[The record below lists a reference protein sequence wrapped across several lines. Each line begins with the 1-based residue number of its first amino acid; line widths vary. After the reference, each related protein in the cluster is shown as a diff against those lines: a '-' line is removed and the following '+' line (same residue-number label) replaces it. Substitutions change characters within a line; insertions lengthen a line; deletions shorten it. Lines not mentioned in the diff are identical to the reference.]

1 MNNNFDMIPL
11 YGKITCKDSGGGG
24 GVTPSGTKEITIKEN
39 GNFLHDVAGYAAA
52 SIDVDVPVPEGYIIP
67 SGTKEITIRENGNFS
82 HDVSWYAATSID
94 VDVPVPEGYIIPSGT
109 KEITIKENGSVIE
122 DVSGYASAS
131 IDVDV
136 PIPEGYIIP
145 SGTKEIILTENGS
158 VIEDVNAYES
168 VDISVNIPDTSSE
181 LLDELLYPTGSKSI
195 DIDSTVDVVT
205 AYAMRGQTSVKSVK
219 LRNATD
225 INVSAFDGCS
235 NLSSLYAPEATRIYN
250 NAFLN
255 CAALSE
261 IYLPKVR
268 TIDNSSSGG
277 VTGAFYACA
286 FSEAN
291 LPSVES
297 IGNRAFY
304 LCKNLTTLYA
314 PNCTSIG
321 NGALALCPSL
331 KKVTLGAT
339 KMNVD
344 AFWSGPGSSYYGV
357 GTTTCE
363 ILDIVGDTATGINI
377 GYIPEGIQEL
387 IIRNTSGIVPEIDSN
402 DYTSKFTKLKIFVP
416 NTLLSAYRNATNWT
430 LYANKFYA
438 LEDYDVI
445 TG

>member
-11 YGKITCKDSGGGG
+11 YGKITCKDSGGG

-39 GNFLHDVAGYAAA
+39 GNFLHDVAGYA
-52 SIDVDVPVPEGYIIP
+52 S
-67 SGTKEITIRENGNFS
+67 
-82 HDVSWYAATSID
+82 TSID

-109 KEITIKENGSVIE
+109 KEI
-122 DVSGYASAS
+122 
-131 IDVDV
+131 
-136 PIPEGYIIP
+136 
-145 SGTKEIILTENGS
+145 ILTENGR

-195 DIDSTVDVVT
+195 DIDSTVESVT
-205 AYAMRGQTSVKSVK
+205 SYAMYGETSVKSVT

-225 INVSAFDGCS
+225 INISAFDGCS
-235 NLSSLYAPEATRIYN
+235 SLSSLYAPEATRIYN
-250 NAFLN
+250 NAFKK
-255 CAALSE
+255 CSALSE

-268 TIDNSSSGG
+268 KIDNSSSSG

-304 LCKNLTTLYA
+304 FCKSLTTLYA

-321 NGALALCPSL
+321 EGALALCQSL

-344 AFWSGPGSSYYGV
+344 AFWSGPGSAYYGITN
-357 GTTTCE
+357 GATCD

-377 GYIPEGIQEL
+377 GYLPEGIQEL
-387 IIRNTSGIVPEIDSN
+387 IIRNTSGILPEIDSN
-402 DYTSKFTKLKIFVP
+402 DYTSKFTNLKIFVP
-416 NTLLSAYRNATNWT
+416 NALLSAYRNATNWT

>member
-11 YGKITCKDSGGGG
+11 YGKITCKDSGGG

-52 SIDVDVPVPEGYIIP
+52 SIDVDVPVPE
-67 SGTKEITIRENGNFS
+67 E
-82 HDVSWYAATSID
+82 
-94 VDVPVPEGYIIPSGT
+94 
-109 KEITIKENGSVIE
+109 
-122 DVSGYASAS
+122 
-131 IDVDV
+131 
-136 PIPEGYIIP
+136 YIIP
-145 SGTKEIILTENGS
+145 SGTKEIILTENGR

-168 VDISVNIPDTSSE
+168 VDISVNVPDTSSE

-195 DIDSTVDVVT
+195 DIDSTVESVT
-205 AYAMRGQTSVKSVK
+205 SYAMHGATSVKSVK
-219 LRNATD
+219 LRNATS
-225 INVSAFDGCS
+225 INSGAFNGCI
-235 NLSSLYAPEATRIYN
+235 NISSLYAPEATRIYN

-255 CAALSE
+255 CTSLSE

-268 TIDNSSSGG
+268 TVDNASFTG
-277 VTGAFYACA
+277 VSGAFYACA

-297 IGNRAFY
+297 IGNKAFY
-304 LCKNLTTLYA
+304 SCKNLTTLYA

-321 NGALALCPSL
+321 DAALGVCPSL
-331 KKVTLGAT
+331 KRVTLGAA

-344 AFWSGPGSSYYGV
+344 VFMSGPGSALYGM
-357 GTTTCE
+357 GTTTCD
-363 ILDIVGDTATGINI
+363 ILDIVGETETGIDI
-377 GYIPEGIQEL
+377 GYLPEGIQEL
-387 IIRNTSGIVPEIDSN
+387 IIRNTSGILPEIDSN
-402 DYTSKFTKLKIFVP
+402 DYTSKFTNLKIFVP
-416 NTLLSAYRNATNWT
+416 NDLLDAYRNATNWT

>member
-24 GVTPSGTKEITIKEN
+24 VIPSGTKEITLKEN
-39 GNFLHDVAGYAAA
+39 GNFLHDVSGYAAA

-67 SGTKEITIRENGNFS
+67 SGTKEI
-82 HDVSWYAATSID
+82 
-94 VDVPVPEGYIIPSGT
+94 
-109 KEITIKENGSVIE
+109 
-122 DVSGYASAS
+122 
-131 IDVDV
+131 
-136 PIPEGYIIP
+136 
-145 SGTKEIILTENGS
+145 ILTENGS
-158 VIEDVNAYES
+158 VSEDVNAYEL
-168 VDISVNIPDTSSE
+168 VDISVNVTDTSSE

-219 LRNATD
+219 LRNATN
-225 INVSAFDGCS
+225 INISAFDGCS
-235 NLSSLYAPEATRIYN
+235 NMASLYAPEATRIYN

-268 TIDNSSSGG
+268 TIDNSSSSG

-286 FSEAN
+286 FSEAS

-304 LCKNLTTLYA
+304 LCKTLTTLYA

-321 NGALALCPSL
+321 TGALALCSSL
-331 KKVTLGAT
+331 KRVTLGAT
-339 KMNVD
+339 KMDVD
-344 AFWSGPGSSYYGV
+344 AFLSGPGSSYYGI
-357 GTTTCE
+357 GTTTCD

-402 DYTSKFTKLKIFVP
+402 DYNHEFTNLKIFVP
-416 NTLLSAYRNATNWT
+416 NDLLDAYRNATNWT

>member
-82 HDVSWYAATSID
+82 HDVSGYAATSID

-122 DVSGYASAS
+122 DV
-131 IDVDV
+131 
-136 PIPEGYIIP
+136 
-145 SGTKEIILTENGS
+145 
-158 VIEDVNAYES
+158 NAYES
-168 VDISVNIPDTSSE
+168 VDISVNVPDTSSE

-195 DIDSTVDVVT
+195 DIDSTVESVT
-205 AYAMRGQTSVKSVK
+205 SYAMYGETSVKSVK
-219 LRNATD
+219 LRNATR
-225 INVSAFDGCS
+225 ININAFNGCS
-235 NLSSLYAPEATRIYN
+235 NLESLYAPEATRIYKD
-250 NAFLN
+250 AFLN
-255 CAALSE
+255 CTALSE
-261 IYLPKVR
+261 TYLPKVR
-268 TIDNSSSGG
+268 TIDDSASSG

-286 FSEAN
+286 LSEAN

-297 IGNRAFY
+297 IGTRAFY
-304 LCKNLTTLYA
+304 LCKNLKTLYA
-314 PNCTSIG
+314 PTCTSIG
-321 NGALALCPSL
+321 AGALALCSSL
-331 KKVTLGAT
+331 KRVTLGAT
-339 KMNVD
+339 KLDVD
-344 AFWSGPGSSYYGV
+344 AFWSGPGSRFYGV
-357 GTTTCE
+357 TDGATCD
-363 ILDIVGDTATGINI
+363 ILDIVGETATGIHI
-377 GYIPEGIQEL
+377 GYIPEGIQAL
-387 IIRNTSGIVPEIDSN
+387 IIRNASGIVPAIDIN

-416 NTLLSAYRNATNWT
+416 NALLDAYRSATNWV
-430 LYANKFYA
+430 LYADKFYA